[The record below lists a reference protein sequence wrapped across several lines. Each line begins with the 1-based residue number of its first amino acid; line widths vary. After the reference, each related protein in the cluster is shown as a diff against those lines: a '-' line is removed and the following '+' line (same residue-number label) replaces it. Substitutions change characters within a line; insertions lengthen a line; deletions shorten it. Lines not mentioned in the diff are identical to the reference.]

1 MMFYIKYNKNSYKI
15 LGYYTNDIGVDVTQN
30 EDIKKIDIHNM
41 SQTDIRAYNE
51 DGSIKSLGEQIKEK
65 IIILKNN
72 EVVKDGVIVELNSS
86 YEDDYIRLVQRNI
99 LNLDSN
105 YKIEYDRDSKKYHII
120 EKTIEEKFQDK
131 VISLDDY
138 NKYIIESRYNAY
150 SLELD
155 SKRSELLDSILK
167 RLGDENILLD
177 REKELLFEIFKIR
190 EDIKSKYKK
199 I

>member
-30 EDIKKIDIHNM
+30 EDIKKIDTNDI

-51 DGSIKSLGEQIKEK
+51 DGSVKSLGEQIKEK

>member
-1 MMFYIKYNKNSYKI
+1 MFYIKYDKNSYKI

-30 EDIKKIDIHNM
+30 EDIKKVDTNDI

-51 DGSIKSLGEQIKEK
+51 DGSVKSLGEQIKEK

-105 YKIEYDRDSKKYHII
+105 YKIEYDRDSKKYHIL

-150 SLELD
+150 LLELD

>member
-30 EDIKKIDIHNM
+30 EDIKKIDTNDI

-138 NKYIIESRYNAY
+138 NKYIIESSYNAY

-155 SKRSELLDSILK
+155 SIRSELLDSILK

>member
-30 EDIKKIDIHNM
+30 EDIKKIDTNDI

-150 SLELD
+150 LLELD